1 MSVTTSSFVE
11 MAKAGDLENG
21 QMKGYQVGDKKILLA
36 KVDDKWYAASDVC
49 PHMKAKL
56 STGTL
61 NGTVL
66 TCPKHGSQFDLKDGH
81 VVRWTD
87 FSGIKL
93 KLINVVRSPRPLAVY
108 PVQIDGDRVMVQAH
122 Q

>member
-1 MSVTTSSFVE
+1 MSVTTSSFAEV
-11 MAKAGDLENG
+11 ARIGDLENG

-36 KVDDKWYAASDVC
+36 KVNDKWYAASDVC

-56 STGTL
+56 STGSL
-61 NGTVL
+61 DGTAV

-93 KLINVVRSPRPLAVY
+93 KLINVVRSPRPLTVY
-108 PVQIDGDRVMVQAH
+108 PVEIDGARVMVRPAQ
-122 Q
+122 